1 VMIEAVTNETDSY
14 LSDFAQLERESEGKV
29 PSWLQRHRKSAASR
43 FSELGF
49 PTPKVEEWKY
59 TDVAPIARTSFAPA
73 QYELNGLKA
82 SQLNQLT
89 FGNLNCPRLV
99 FVNGFYSPELSSPQD
114 LPDGVQVRSLAEVLE
129 KEPDLVEPYL
139 GRHAKYDEHAFV
151 ALNTASIRDG
161 AFVWVP
167 PGTVLTE
174 PIHLLYLST
183 AAAEPVVAHPR
194 NLIVIGRD
202 SQAAVLEGY
211 VGLQENSNYFTN
223 LVTEIVAGENSVVD
237 HYKLH
242 QESKEAFHI
251 STLQLYQDRG
261 SSLRT
266 FNVTLGGL
274 LTRNE
279 INAVLDGEGC
289 ECALDGL
296 YLLSG
301 RQHVDNHTRLEHAKP
316 HCDSREIY
324 KGILDGKSSGVFHGR
339 IVVRPGAQKTDS
351 KQTNNNLLLSDEAVV
366 NSKPQ
371 LEIYANDV
379 KCTHGAT
386 IGQLNEDSLF
396 YLRCRGIDRKTARS
410 LLIYAF
416 ASEVINRIKVD
427 SVRIELDDYLFDW
440 LPRGHLVREA
450 V

>member
-1 VMIEAVTNETDSY
+1 MIEAVTNETDSY

-29 PSWLQRHRKSAASR
+29 PSWLQRHRKSAALR

-183 AAAEPVVAHPR
+183 AAVEPVVAHPR

>member
-1 VMIEAVTNETDSY
+1 MSESVPNEINSY
-14 LSDFAQLERESEGKV
+14 LVDFARLEDASKAKT
-29 PSWLQRHRKSAASR
+29 PSWLQQHRQSGVAQFA
-43 FSELGF
+43 ELGF

-59 TDVAPIARTSFAPA
+59 TDVAPIARTDFSPA
-73 QYELNGLKA
+73 QYELNGLQV
-82 SQLNQLT
+82 SQLSELT

-99 FVNGFYSPELSSPQD
+99 FVNGFYSSELSSIQD
-114 LPDGVQVRSLAEVLE
+114 LPKEVQVRSLAEVLE
-129 KEPDLVEPYL
+129 EDPALVEPYL
-139 GRHAKYDEHAFV
+139 ARHAKCEQHAFV
-151 ALNTASIRDG
+151 SLNTAFIQDG
-161 AFVWVP
+161 AFVCVP
-167 PGTVLTE
+167 PGVALSE

-183 AAAEPVVAHPR
+183 AGEKPVVAHPR
-194 NLIVIGRD
+194 NLIVIGQD
-202 SQAAVLEGY
+202 SQAAVLESY
-211 VGLQENSNYFTN
+211 VGLQNRTYFTN

-242 QESKEAFHI
+242 QESKKAYHI
-251 STLQLYQDRG
+251 STLQLHQERG

-279 INAVLDGEGC
+279 VNAVLDGEGC

-296 YLLSG
+296 YLLSDS
-301 RQHVDNHTRLEHAKP
+301 QHVDNHTRLEHAKP

-339 IVVRPGAQKTDS
+339 IVVQPGAQKTDS
-351 KQTNNNLLLSDEAVV
+351 KQTNNNLLLSDDALV

-386 IGQLNEDSLF
+386 IGQLDEDALF
-396 YLRCRGIDRKTARS
+396 YLRCRGIDSKTARS

-416 ASEVINRIKVD
+416 ASEVVNRIKVD

>member
-1 VMIEAVTNETDSY
+1 MIEAVTNETDSY
-14 LSDFAQLERESEGKV
+14 LADFAQLERESEGKM
-29 PSWLQRHRKSAASR
+29 PSWLQRHRKAAALR

-59 TDVAPIARTSFAPA
+59 TDVAPIAHTSFAPA
-73 QYELNGLKA
+73 QYELNGLQA

-114 LPDGVQVRSLAEVLE
+114 LPDEVQVRSLAEVLE

-139 GRHAKYDEHAFV
+139 ARHAKYDEHAFV

-161 AFVWVP
+161 AFVYVP
-167 PGTVLTE
+167 PGIVLPE

-183 AAAEPVVAHPR
+183 AGEEPVVAHPR
-194 NLIVIGRD
+194 NLIVFGRD
-202 SQAAVLEGY
+202 SQAAIIEGY
-211 VGLQENSNYFTN
+211 VGLQNRSYFTN

-279 INAVLDGEGC
+279 VNAVLDGEGC

-301 RQHVDNHTRLEHAKP
+301 RQHVDNHTRLVHAKP

-339 IVVRPGAQKTDS
+339 IVVQAGAQKTDS
-351 KQTNNNLLLSDEAVV
+351 KQTNNNLLLSDEALV

-371 LEIYANDV
+371 LEIYADDV

-386 IGQLNEDSLF
+386 IGQLDEDALF

-427 SVRIELDDYLFDW
+427 SVRIELDDYLFAW
-440 LPRGHLVREA
+440 LPKGHLVREA

>member
-1 VMIEAVTNETDSY
+1 
-14 LSDFAQLERESEGKV
+14 
-29 PSWLQRHRKSAASR
+29 
-43 FSELGF
+43 
-49 PTPKVEEWKY
+49 VEEWKY
-59 TDVAPIARTSFAPA
+59 TDVAAIARTSFAPA